1 MLELLNP
8 KEEHRQLAEIT
19 RDAFKNLR
27 LTQVVKKGNL
37 KISQLKKCNRKYY
50 IILEDFINGLLENK
64 DIIEIM
70 SSYE

>member
-37 KISQLKKCNRKYY
+37 KISKFN
-50 IILEDFINGLLENK
+50 
-64 DIIEIM
+64 
-70 SSYE
+70 

>member
-1 MLELLNP
+1 MQNLINKYKYIQALAADEVKEIIYGMLELLNP

-37 KISQLKKCNRKYY
+37 KISK
-50 IILEDFINGLLENK
+50 
-64 DIIEIM
+64 
-70 SSYE
+70 